1 MIEWVFLW
9 CNILLAFTT
18 NLEDLKPNPEENN
31 SVEPSLNLNEENKD
45 VNEENKKEDNVKVYT
60 EFLETASNQDSSE
73 EKVKLDFDKQKIK
86 TDDSLFIRILN
97 NGFDG
102 ISTNPNHKMLALLII
117 LLINLSVFIVIGNI
131 GKAFL
136 RNAGILG

>member
-18 NLEDLKPNPEENN
+18 NLEDSKLNPEENN
-31 SVEPSLNLNEENKD
+31 SIDSSPNLNEDNKD
-45 VNEENKKEDNVKVYT
+45 LNEGNKKDENVKAFT
-60 EFLETASNQDSSE
+60 EFLEKASNQDSSK
-73 EKVKLDFDKQKIK
+73 EKINLDSSQQKLNKAK
-86 TDDSLFIRILN
+86 SLFERFLN
-97 NGFDG
+97 KGFDG

-117 LLINLSVFIVIGNI
+117 LLINLSAFFLIGNI

-136 RNAGILG
+136 RNAGIMD

>member
-18 NLEDLKPNPEENN
+18 NLEDSNFNPEENN
-31 SVEPSLNLNEENKD
+31 SIESSSNLNEDNKD
-45 VNEENKKEDNVKVYT
+45 LNEGIKKEENVKAFT
-60 EFLETASNQDSSE
+60 EFLEKASNQNSE
-73 EKVKLDFDKQKIK
+73 EKVNLNSEQQKLNKAK
-86 TDDSLFIRILN
+86 SLFERFLN
-97 NGFDG
+97 KGFDG

-117 LLINLSVFIVIGNI
+117 LLINLSVFILIGNI

>member
-1 MIEWVFLW
+1 MIEWFFLW

-45 VNEENKKEDNVKVYT
+45 VNEENKKEENIKAFT

-73 EKVKLDFDKQKIK
+73 EKVKLDSDKQKIT
-86 TDDSLFIRILN
+86 TDDSLFMRILN

>member
-1 MIEWVFLW
+1 M
-9 CNILLAFTT
+9 
-18 NLEDLKPNPEENN
+18 
-31 SVEPSLNLNEENKD
+31 
-45 VNEENKKEDNVKVYT
+45 
-60 EFLETASNQDSSE
+60 
-73 EKVKLDFDKQKIK
+73 
-86 TDDSLFIRILN
+86 RILN

-117 LLINLSVFIVIGNI
+117 LLINLSVFLAIGNI